1 LDRRN
6 ARRRK
11 QLRRKLLRPDRRY
24 LILPHDMS
32 NRISDSPPPRFSVS
46 QLPAEVDPVEKDFAR
61 LLTQALAPSFVLVKR
76 LGAGGMGAVYLARD
90 PLLRRLV
97 AVKVL
102 APNLASDPEAR
113 ARFEREGQAVAA
125 ISHPNVVNVHSVG
138 ELENGVPYIVMQ
150 YVEGPTLA
158 DRLKQDG
165 PFQAR
170 QAKHI
175 IGEVASALAAAHK
188 KGIVHRDIK
197 PSNIIL
203 DEDTGRAMVT
213 DFGIAAVKQ
222 KEKDEK
228 QPPVDLTQ
236 AGVTLGT
243 PAYMSP
249 EQLLA
254 EPTTDKTDIY
264 ALGLLG
270 YELFIAEGPYQVS
283 SPKEMMAAHLRD
295 TPRSLSAMRG
305 DIDPELARL
314 LENCLHKDPTKRPT
328 AAEAEKRLE
337 HGAAVL
343 LEWPPPGLERFRAM
357 IRTTTRVIMA
367 GAFVFAI
374 PLVLLSVFD
383 RESVVRH
390 TLPPMTAMYVITALG
405 LITFLVGLGAL
416 GVFLGRAREKVRGG
430 YGWGTIF
437 EVVADRRG
445 DTGALIAGAREY
457 AEMEPQR
464 RNAMRRNRLI
474 ALVLRLIGSVLPVA
488 GYFLGVAFAA
498 RSSGGPTIVLWSSV
512 LLALT
517 LLAEARVI
525 AWQEDRALT
534 AARQRRR
541 SAHARPSSENLAE
554 TWTESFEQ
562 VRLGQR
568 MGAGPRW
575 QGKPVKVTTWL
586 ALGVVGAFGVLM
598 FMIFTLTSLVHI
610 AGNIA
615 YPNFSRIRGNVFRLQ
630 RLADYRIPADASIT
644 PLRAGQALHAIVR
657 NGPGSTRLPF
667 EREPVITIPPQREV
681 RLTDPFPTT
690 GGGWANHAFRK
701 ARRGFTLQE
710 RDYLRALADN
720 TALEEFRTLA
730 RAPGLDFNGAY
741 WDLTPDAIWMELPTA
756 KGAPIRQV
764 ASANLAQAALD
775 LSDGRTQLAEQRVR
789 ETLSAGFQLMEHGR
803 VVIENLFGA
812 AIVGQ
817 ARHALTALYEVT
829 GRERDARFV
838 SPENDPEPPANVGTG
853 RFTVEDI
860 QRSMRA
866 QILDTTMLTGVRWE
880 LLQMLAFEPCTDLH
894 QVIFGPDSL
903 HRATMA
909 EAKRTMVKRASD
921 SALFATA
928 ERITV
933 VPMTARGSRG
943 AAVRATRPITR
954 ATSLLTGNRQLES
967 CLSLFGV

>member
-1 LDRRN
+1 
-6 ARRRK
+6 
-11 QLRRKLLRPDRRY
+11 
-24 LILPHDMS
+24 MS
-32 NRISDSPPPRFSVS
+32 NRVSDSPPPRFSVS

-61 LLTQALAPSFVLVKR
+61 LLGQALSPSFVLVKR

-102 APNLASDPEAR
+102 SPNLASDPEAR

-150 YVEGPTLA
+150 YIEGPTLA

-170 QAKHI
+170 QAKHV

-203 DEDTGRAMVT
+203 DDDTGRAMVT

-222 KEKDEK
+222 KDDKPA
-228 QPPVDLTQ
+228 QPDLTQ

-243 PAYMSP
+243 PEYMSP

-270 YELFIAEGPYQVS
+270 YQLFIADGPYQVS
-283 SPKEMMAAHLRD
+283 TPKELMAAHLRD
-295 TPRSLSAMRG
+295 APRPLSSMRG

-314 LENCLHKDPTKRPT
+314 LELCLHKDPTKRPS
-328 AAEAEKRLE
+328 AAEVEKRLE
-337 HGAAVL
+337 HGASVL

-357 IRTTTRVIMA
+357 MRATLRVIMA
-367 GAFVFAI
+367 GAFVFTVS
-374 PLVLLSVFD
+374 LVALSVFD
-383 RESVVRH
+383 RESFVRQ

-416 GVFLGRAREKVRGG
+416 GLVLSRAREKVRGG
-430 YGWGTIF
+430 YGWGTIL
-437 EVVADRRG
+437 EVMADRRG

-457 AEMEPQR
+457 AELDPRR

-474 ALVLRLIGSVLPVA
+474 SLVLRLLGGVIPVV

-498 RSSGGPTIVLWSSV
+498 RSAGGPTIVLWSSV

-525 AWQEDRALT
+525 AWQEDRALA

-541 SAHARPSSENLAE
+541 SAHARPGTENLAA

-568 MGAGPRW
+568 MGPGPRW
-575 QGKPVKVTTWL
+575 QGKPVRISTFLVL
-586 ALGVVGAFGVLM
+586 AGIGAIGVLV
-598 FMIFTLTSLVHI
+598 FLIFTLTSLVHI
-610 AGNIA
+610 AGNVA
-615 YPNFSRIRGNVFRLQ
+615 YPNFSATRARMFKIQ
-630 RLADYRIPADASIT
+630 RLAEYRVAPDTTIT
-644 PLRAGQALHAIVR
+644 ALRAGQALHAIVR
-657 NGPGSTRLPF
+657 NGPGGALLPF
-667 EREPVITIPPQREV
+667 EKTPLITIPPQREV
-681 RLTDPFPTT
+681 RLTDPFPLT

-710 RDYLRALADN
+710 KDYLRALADN

-730 RAPGLDFNGAY
+730 RAPALDFIGAY
-741 WDLTPDAIWMELPTA
+741 WDLTPEANWMELPIL
-756 KGAPIRQV
+756 KGVPIKQ
-764 ASANLAQAALD
+764 AAAANLAQAAID
-775 LSDGRTQLAEQRVR
+775 LSDGRTALAEQRVR
-789 ETLSAGFQLMEHGR
+789 ESLSAGFLLMREGR
-803 VVIENLFGA
+803 VVIENLLGA
-812 AIVGQ
+812 AIIGQ
-817 ARHALTALYEVT
+817 ARAALTALYEVT

-838 SPENDPEPPANVGTG
+838 SSDNDPDPPSIPMVA
-853 RFTVEDI
+853 RPSLDAI
-860 QRSMRA
+860 QRTMRA
-866 QILDTTMLTGVRWE
+866 QILDTTMVLGVRWE
-880 LLQMLAFEPCTDLH
+880 LLQFLGMEPCTDMH

-921 SALFATA
+921 SAFFALA
-928 ERITV
+928 ERVSV

-943 AAVRATRPITR
+943 AAARATRPITR
-954 ATSLLTGNRQLES
+954 ATSLLTGNRQLEA

>member
-1 LDRRN
+1 
-6 ARRRK
+6 
-11 QLRRKLLRPDRRY
+11 
-24 LILPHDMS
+24 MS
-32 NRISDSPPPRFSVS
+32 NRLSDSPPPRFSVS

-61 LLTQALAPSFVLVKR
+61 LLTQALAPSFVLVRR

-102 APNLASDPEAR
+102 SPNLASDPEAR

-150 YVEGPTLA
+150 YIEGPTLA

-228 QPPVDLTQ
+228 QPVADITQ
-236 AGVTLGT
+236 AGIALGT

-283 SPKEMMAAHLRD
+283 TPKELMAAHLRD
-295 TPRSLSAMRG
+295 APRPLSSMRG

-314 LENCLHKDPTKRPT
+314 LELCLHKDPAKRPS
-328 AAEAEKRLE
+328 AAEVEKRLE
-337 HGAAVL
+337 HGASIL
-343 LEWPPPGLERFRAM
+343 LEWPPPGLEKLRGLM
-357 IRTTTRVIMA
+357 RTTARVIMA
-367 GAFVFAI
+367 GAYVFAM
-374 PLVLLSVFD
+374 PLVVLSVFN
-383 RESVVRH
+383 RESLIRQI
-390 TLPPMTAMYVITALG
+390 LPPMTAMFVITTIG
-405 LITFLVGLGAL
+405 LIAFLVGLGAL
-416 GVFLGRAREKVRGG
+416 GMVFSRAREKVRSG
-430 YGWGTIF
+430 YGWGTVL

-457 AEMEPQR
+457 AELEPRR

-474 ALVLRLIGSVLPVA
+474 ALLLRLLGGVVPVV

-498 RSSGGPTIVLWSSV
+498 RSNIGPTIVLWSSI
-512 LLALT
+512 LLSLT

-525 AWQEDRALT
+525 AWQEDRALA

-541 SAHARPSSENLAE
+541 SAHAHPGTENLAE

-568 MGAGPRW
+568 MGSGPRW
-575 QGKPVKVTTWL
+575 QGKPVKTATYLSL
-586 ALGVVGAFGVLM
+586 AAVAGVGMLVFLI
-598 FMIFTLTSLVHI
+598 FMLSSLIHLASNV
-610 AGNIA
+610 A
-615 YPNFSRIRGNVFRLQ
+615 YPNFSAVRGRAFKIQ
-630 RLADYRIPADASIT
+630 RLSEYRVPPDTSIT

-657 NGPGSTRLPF
+657 NGPGGTLQAF

-681 RLTDPFPTT
+681 RLPDPFPLI

-701 ARRGFTLQE
+701 ARRGLTLQE

-720 TALEEFRTLA
+720 TALQEFRTLA
-730 RAPGLDFNGAY
+730 RAPSMDLNAAY
-741 WDLTPDAIWMELPTA
+741 WNLTPDATWMQLPIV
-756 KGAPIRQV
+756 KGSPVRQ
-764 ASANLAQAALD
+764 AAAANLAQAALD
-775 LSDGRTQLAEQRVR
+775 FSDGRTALAEQRIK
-789 ETLSAGFQLMEHGR
+789 ETLSAGFVLMKDGR
-803 VVIENLFGA
+803 AVIENLFGI

-817 ARHALTALYEVT
+817 ARTALAALYEVT

-838 SPENDPEPPANVGTG
+838 SAENDPEPPPSLMTG
-853 RFTVEDI
+853 PFTMEDVL
-860 QRSMRA
+860 RSMRA
-866 QILDTTMLTGVRWE
+866 QVLDTTMLPGVRWE
-880 LLQMLAFEPCTDLH
+880 VLQLLAFEPCSDLH

-903 HRATMA
+903 HLTTLA
-909 EAKRTMVKRASD
+909 EAKRTMVKRPSD
-921 SALFATA
+921 SAFFALA
-928 ERITV
+928 ERV
-933 VPMTARGSRG
+933 SVLPQTARGSRG
-943 AAVRATRPITR
+943 AAVRVTRPITR
-954 ATSLLTGNRQLES
+954 ATRLLTGNRQLEA